1 LRLRRRLLE
10 CSRGQHESGGKVTKI
25 GMLRRGVKHLSRVND
40 LLFRRLRIERDIT
53 IFPDDMFLTSYPR
66 SGNTWMRFLI
76 GNLVYPEPVTFLNL
90 ERLVPD
96 MYLHSDR
103 EMRTGKRPRVIKSH
117 ECFDPRYKK
126 VVYIVL
132 DPRDVAVSNYHW
144 ELKKG
149 SFRDEFP
156 LQEFVARWM
165 DGYYWP
171 RIGNWADHVTS
182 WVSTRR
188 DHKGFLLVRYEDV
201 MTNTERELERLA
213 RFSAIEGTPEK
224 LRRAAELSSAE
235 RMRRLESSEGGKWLP
250 TRYTKQDKPFV
261 RRASTGEWSQ
271 ILSAES
277 VALIEGAWGKV
288 MESLGYQRSGQVVDS
303 TVAAVEHR

>member
-1 LRLRRRLLE
+1 MLE
-10 CSRGQHESGGKVTKI
+10 CSRGQDESGGKVTKI

-40 LLFRRLRIERDIT
+40 VLFRRLRIERDIT

-76 GNLVYPEPVTFLNL
+76 GNLVYPEPMTFLNL

-96 MYLHSDR
+96 MYVHSDR

-126 VVYIVL
+126 VVYLVR

-156 LQEFVARWM
+156 LQKFVARWM

-188 DHKGFLLVRYEDV
+188 DHEGFLLVRYEDV

-235 RMRRLESSEGGKWLP
+235 RMRRLESSEGGKWLL
-250 TRYTKQDKPFV
+250 TRYTKQDKSFV

-303 TVAAVEHR
+303 AVAAVEHR